1 MTDVET
7 LPHSPSPTAIEDS
20 RSTRVRRWIHLFP
33 RRALIFVIELYRTW
47 VSPMRLPTCRFEP
60 TCSAYA
66 VEALTRRGFFH
77 GGALA
82 VIRLLKCGPWH
93 KPGYDPVPDRGFRHP
108 RVPSQATRDAGAQSG
123 VAQQDLFQSDDLS
136 QSDAAE
142 TSYRIADDGVRASME
157 VRDS

>member
-1 MTDVET
+1 MTGVET
-7 LPHSPSPTAIEDS
+7 FPYSPSPTVIEDS
-20 RSTRVRRWIHLFP
+20 RLTRVRRRIHMFP
-33 RRALIFVIELYRTW
+33 RRGLIFVIELYRTW

-66 VEALTRRGFFH
+66 VEALTQHGFFH

-108 RVPSQATRDAGAQSG
+108 RVRSQGTRGDSAASNT
-123 VAQQDLFQSDDLS
+123 AYEDLS